1 MNCISVLLKTW
12 LDSMYGMEVPF
23 SDPMA
28 PKESS
33 EESEERIAEA
43 QQRMVL
49 AEKMLAARNSKKQ
62 QDAQVRLQFC
72 IKIFQ
77 PSIVLTMVVIFLTI
91 FTKGSAAG
99 RKFPLWKSKQEEDA
113 VALEDEVIL
122 LVFLPCLDDNDG

>member
-1 MNCISVLLKTW
+1 MVVKCICVMLKTW

-62 QDAQVRLQFC
+62 QDAQVRIQCC
-72 IKIFQ
+72 IRF
-77 PSIVLTMVVIFLTI
+77 FN
-91 FTKGSAAG
+91 
-99 RKFPLWKSKQEEDA
+99 
-113 VALEDEVIL
+113 
-122 LVFLPCLDDNDG
+122 LP

>member
-1 MNCISVLLKTW
+1 MVVNCISVLLKTW

-62 QDAQVRLQFC
+62 QDAQVRLQCC
-72 IKIFQ
+72 IRF
-77 PSIVLTMVVIFLTI
+77 FN
-91 FTKGSAAG
+91 
-99 RKFPLWKSKQEEDA
+99 
-113 VALEDEVIL
+113 
-122 LVFLPCLDDNDG
+122 LPEC